1 VTAGRDELAAY
12 AHMIGRVYTDPEGR
26 RVRVTG
32 LGERMV
38 AYVHV
43 VGETEMQ
50 RRVPR
55 CVTVEWLIGEA
66 FWKPKR

>member
-1 VTAGRDELAAY
+1 VTADRDELAAY
-12 AHMIGRVYTDPEGR
+12 AHLLGRVFTDPEGR
-26 RVRVTG
+26 RVRVDG
-32 LGERMV
+32 LGMRMV

-43 VGETEMQ
+43 VGESEMQ

-55 CVTVEWLIGEA
+55 CVGVDWLVGEA